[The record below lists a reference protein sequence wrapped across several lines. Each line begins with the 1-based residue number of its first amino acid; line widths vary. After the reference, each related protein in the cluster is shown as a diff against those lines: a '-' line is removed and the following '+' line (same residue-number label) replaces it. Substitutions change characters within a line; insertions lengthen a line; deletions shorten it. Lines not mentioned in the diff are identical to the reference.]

1 MHGFQHYAIIQTSD
15 LSSIDF
21 SQIGYGQGAVN
32 NTNGF
37 GKAPTNNTIDF
48 GEVCADSWSPETNL
62 VGGTSFS
69 NTKSIELD
77 GMDAYVSISAN
88 SNLQI
93 SDTFTISH
101 WVKFTST
108 SQMYVTNFANK
119 YGTYVQNGYAYLV
132 FRNLSN
138 TQITLQST
146 STINDGNWHNIIVVK
161 TTSTMAIYIDGV
173 LDANNTNGA
182 TGITSTLSNAIGA
195 LFNGALPFEGTIDEV
210 GVWNSDQSSNA
221 TAIGSTIPTDLST
234 YSPLSWWRC
243 GDGDTAPTLTDNGS
257 GSNDGTMNNFSTFST
272 DVPT

>member
-1 MHGFQHYAIIQTSD
+1 MANTINW
-15 LSSIDF
+15 
-21 SQIGYGQGAVN
+21 GQGAVN